1 MVFFKRRPGQQLG
14 QTGGDEGQ
22 EDTPID
28 RPHTPDLIVIE
39 TQLLLAIFHVGFK
52 VPSQFI
58 VAHQAFDRQAQ
69 IGGVDEKVAI
79 GFAFFGSAAHHRQA
93 HRLRADAAAH
103 QVMGYRQRFFKTGP
117 KSVYLQWVM
126 CMRRP

>member
-1 MVFFKRRPGQQLG
+1 MNAHLRQALFQSGKNRAMGFFKRRPGQQLG

-28 RPHTPDLIVIE
+28 RPHIPDLIVIE

-79 GFAFFGSAAHHRQA
+79 GFAFLG
-93 HRLRADAAAH
+93 RLRTTA
-103 QVMGYRQRFFKTGP
+103 RRTG
-117 KSVYLQWVM
+117 SGQ
-126 CMRRP
+126 MRVRTR